1 MDIDE
6 RVTILDEGTI
16 AKSAE
21 IELQEVTEEDLRKIN
36 KYTLS
41 PLKAEDVFT
50 FKTII
55 GDNETD
61 DRNFEPF
68 NLNALKDLE
77 RLYPGKTVIK
87 DHRRTADNQ
96 VARIYDT
103 EMITE
108 PRLTKAGEPFT
119 KIIAKNYMVR
129 TASNEDLIKEIQ
141 AGIKKEVS
149 TGVRPKRLICNICGS
164 DNMKTYCPHWPGREY
179 DKEAGKTT
187 CLMTID
193 GAKEAYELSLVAVP
207 AQPRAGTIKHYGPK
221 PPEDPDEFKAE
232 NAQTSPESVPK
243 KPENDELGVKNTET
257 QKNEPDPAPET
268 ENKDLE
274 ISLRVKSLESFIFT
288 QVNEISETKG
298 EINE

>member
-1 MDIDE
+1 MDNEKMDYLE
-6 RVTILDEGTI
+6 EGLI

-21 IELQEVTEEDLRKIN
+21 IEIQDVTESDLRKIN

-41 PLKAEDVFT
+41 PVKAEDVFV
-50 FKTII
+50 FKTVI

-77 RLYPGKTVIK
+77 RSYPGKTVIK

-96 VARIYDT
+96 VARVYDT
-103 EMITE
+103 ESITE

-119 KIIAKNYMVR
+119 KVVAKNYMIR
-129 TASNEDLIKEIQ
+129 TEKNADLIKEIQ
-141 AGIKKEVS
+141 GGIKKEVS

-193 GAKEAYELSLVAVP
+193 GVKEAYELSLVAVP

-221 PPEDPDEFKAE
+221 PPEDPDEKEIDDIIAGNAE
-232 NAQTSPESVPK
+232 NPQNEA
-243 KPENDELGVKNTET
+243 ENVEKET
-257 QKNEPDPAPET
+257 VEPDQAPET

-274 ISLRVKSLESFIFT
+274 TNLRVKALESFIFA
-288 QVNEISETKG
+288 Q
-298 EINE
+298 INENS

>member
-6 RVTILDEGTI
+6 KVNFLEDGTI
-16 AKSAE
+16 VKSAE
-21 IELQEVTEEDLRKIN
+21 IELQDVTEEDLRKIN
-36 KYTLS
+36 QYTLS

-61 DRNFEPF
+61 DRNYEPF
-68 NLNALKDLE
+68 NLNAIKDLK
-77 RLYPGKTVIK
+77 RMYPGKTIIK
-87 DHRRTADNQ
+87 DHRRSADNQ
-96 VARIYDT
+96 VARVYDT

-119 KIIAKNYMVR
+119 KIVAKNYMVR
-129 TASNEDLIKEIQ
+129 TSRNADLIKEIQ
-141 AGIKKEVS
+141 GGIKKEVS
-149 TGVRPKRLICNICGS
+149 TGARPKRLICNICGV
-164 DNMKTYCPHWPGREY
+164 DNMKTYCPHWPGQEY
-179 DKEAGKTT
+179 DKESGKVT

-193 GAKEAYELSLVAVP
+193 RVKEAYELSLVAVP

-221 PPEDPDEFKAE
+221 PPEDPDEKEADNVE
-232 NAQTSPESVPK
+232 T
-243 KPENDELGVKNTET
+243 KPENDTKCIE
-257 QKNEPDPAPET
+257 NESQESEKVPET

-274 ISLRVKSLESFIFT
+274 TDLRIKALESFIFT
-288 QVNEISETKG
+288 QVNENSETKG